1 MSSKFSTPFLK
12 KSPLLGAYTSGAGG
26 MVYASNRQAFQKLQ
40 DDIVKGAKEADKIF
54 TDPENQAERL
64 QKRINRREKRAGN
77 KGPTNKEL
85 VKAKEALDV
94 LIPGFEN
101 KPLVNEKRTKF
112 DGKTKKLRKRKERV
126 DKEIEKQK
134 KDKRSQNFLT
144 AAEKTEIVKQHFL
157 GERGKE
163 EDWNA
168 LTPKQK
174 KEAVL
179 DYRTYY
185 GFN

>member
-1 MSSKFSTPFLK
+1 MASKFSSPFMA
-12 KSPLLGAYTSGAGG
+12 KSPLHGAYTSATGQGSTY
-26 MVYASNRQAFQKLQ
+26 VSNREAFQKLQ
-40 DDIVKGAKEADKIF
+40 DDIVEGAKEADKIF

-64 QKRINRREKRAGN
+64 QKRIDRREERAGN
-77 KGPTNKEL
+77 KGADGRIINKTTG
-85 VKAKEALDV
+85 DV
-94 LIPGFEN
+94 IADLNPR
-101 KPLVNEKRTKF
+101 RTEF
-112 DGKTKKLRKRKERV
+112 DGKTQKLRKRKEGF

-134 KDKRSQNFLT
+134 KEKRSQNFLT

-157 GERGKE
+157 GEEGKE

-174 KEAVL
+174 KEVVL

>member
-1 MSSKFSTPFLK
+1 MSKFSTPFFK
-12 KSPLLGAYTSGAGG
+12 KSPILGAYTSGAGG

-64 QKRINRREKRAGN
+64 QKRINRREKRADD
-77 KGPTNKEL
+77 KGMGGQQI
-85 VKAKEALDV
+85 VDVSKALNRKSVDPIET
-94 LIPGFEN
+94 
-101 KPLVNEKRTKF
+101 KRDKF
-112 DGKTKKLRKRKERV
+112 DRKTQELRERKKGF

-144 AAEKTEIVKQHFL
+144 AEEKTEIVKQHFL
-157 GERGKE
+157 GEDGKE

-174 KEAVL
+174 KEIVL